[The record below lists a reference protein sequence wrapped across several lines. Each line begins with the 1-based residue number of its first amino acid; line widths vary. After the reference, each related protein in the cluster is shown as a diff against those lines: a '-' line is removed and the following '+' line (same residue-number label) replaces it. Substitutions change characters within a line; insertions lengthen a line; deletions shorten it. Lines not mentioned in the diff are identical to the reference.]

1 MTQHLPPK
9 VEQSDQVVLFDGQCK
24 LCTGWSRFL
33 IRFDKRRKFKLCAV
47 QSEEGQAILA
57 WFDLP
62 TDDFTTMLLVQGDKA
77 LTKTDAFIA
86 VIGQLPFPWKVV
98 RVVKLIPK
106 RIRDWIYDRIASR
119 RHTIFGKYDSCVLP
133 TPDDEDRFL

>member
-1 MTQHLPPK
+1 MTQSLPPK
-9 VEQSDQVVLFDGQCK
+9 VGQSDQVVLFDGQCK

-33 IRFDKRRKFKLCAV
+33 IRYDKRRKFKLCSV

-77 LTKTDAFIA
+77 LTKNDAFIV

-98 RVVKLIPK
+98 LVIRVIPK
-106 RIRDWIYDRIASR
+106 KIRNWIYDRLASR
-119 RHTIFGKYDSCVLP
+119 RYTIFGKHDRCVLP
-133 TPDDEDRFL
+133 TPDDDRFL